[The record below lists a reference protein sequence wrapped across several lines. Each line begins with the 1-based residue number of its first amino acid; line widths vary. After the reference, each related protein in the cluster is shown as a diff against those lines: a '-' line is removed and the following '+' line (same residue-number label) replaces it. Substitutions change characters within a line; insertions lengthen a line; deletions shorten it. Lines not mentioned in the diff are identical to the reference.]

1 MFNKRRKTHM
11 ENRKLMSEYY
21 KPDGGVAKIYQVV
34 NNLDER
40 DAYYSITYKDK
51 DGVRIG
57 IEDFPYKSINY
68 VEDAAENWTLG
79 IKQVLF
85 S

>member
-1 MFNKRRKTHM
+1 MT
-11 ENRKLMSEYY
+11 NRKLMSEYY

-40 DAYYSITYKDK
+40 DAYYSIVYKDK

-57 IEDFPYKSINY
+57 TEDFPYKSIHY

-79 IKQVLF
+79 IKQLLH